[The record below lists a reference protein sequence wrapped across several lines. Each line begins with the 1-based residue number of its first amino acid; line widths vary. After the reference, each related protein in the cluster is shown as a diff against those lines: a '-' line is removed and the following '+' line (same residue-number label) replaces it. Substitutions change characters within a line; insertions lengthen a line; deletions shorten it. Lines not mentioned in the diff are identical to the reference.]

1 MHACTLLGAA
11 YAHKPISFVAFRTFV
26 SCNCAFRTLSW
37 QFRLQN
43 SIFSSFQDFVSYQI
57 QQLQYCKPNSPV
69 SNFVLTDTFN
79 KFYAVR
85 FGLVIWRFLYL
96 EITRCQETRD
106 ADWVTDLTVHFA
118 AHALLDT
125 GNIPLFMK
133 PERHEV
139 TGQNHTVQ
147 WQHIGVTS
155 QWGWSR

>member
-1 MHACTLLGAA
+1 MRVHYWAQHMPINRFLLLHFGLLF
-11 YAHKPISFVAFRTFV
+11 HVIV
-26 SCNCAFRTLSW
+26 
-37 QFRLQN
+37 RLGHSADN
-43 SIFSSFQDFVSYQI
+43 VDCKIRYFHLFKILYLIKSNNYN
-57 QQLQYCKPNSPV
+57 KPNSTV

-147 WQHIGVTS
+147 WQHIDVTS